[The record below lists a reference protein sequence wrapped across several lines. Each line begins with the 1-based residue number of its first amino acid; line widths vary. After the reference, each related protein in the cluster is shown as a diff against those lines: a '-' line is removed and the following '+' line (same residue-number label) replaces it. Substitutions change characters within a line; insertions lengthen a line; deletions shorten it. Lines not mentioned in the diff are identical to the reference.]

1 MSSNGSR
8 KYSIHEN
15 PELCQRPSLLYSSK
29 PSRKSLP
36 IDFVLVY
43 TNKTTDNDQ
52 QPNNDGHP
60 IMSIA
65 EQRYKFEHYLTSKQ
79 GLILEH
85 AKASTGQ
92 TEYVK
97 VHAPFDALLLMAE
110 NSRMKLPFEEIK
122 KNKTHHSRLRES
134 YWCRFMNSIKK
145 QFLLDSSISQDDID
159 YYKAV
164 YSPDIEQF
172 RTLFDKLRG
181 GSRDFYF
188 TPGERSLLTYELLS
202 KEHFDHIEG
211 NVHVQGSIARP
222 EALDTIRALE
232 SNLQRPGL
240 DRLIARRVY
249 DTYFPL
255 HESKAL
261 RNNVTDANN
270 RDLGDREKLKKYW
283 ATMRQFLKFQPLLL
297 VRSYMGEK
305 IAFYFAF
312 IGFYNQTLILPSIVG
327 IIIFIYGAATVAT
340 DQPTSDICGNFGNT
354 TYMCPRCDKE
364 CPFWRLSDSC
374 IYSNASYVFDNAATL
389 VFAIF
394 MSIWGR
400 LFVKLWKRHQAVLQY
415 DWVDNKFELNEILMS
430 FLIITKDSIDFQ
442 EHFEPI
448 RPKFEKEALKK
459 GRKTNN
465 PVTNEIESSIPIR
478 KRVPFF
484 LITTIVVLFT
494 ISISCTTLFAIIVY
508 RVQMGFILNNTSVQ
522 AYSSII
528 ITVTSAIMNLIC
540 SIALSLLYYWVA
552 QKLTDLDLECHKY
565 QSKYDDSLTVKI
577 YIFQFVNYYSSL
589 FYIAYFK
596 GRFFEYPSKYGEPN
610 STGFQEQCDPA
621 GCFVDL
627 SIQFVVIMTGQQIVI
642 GIVEFFMAM
651 FGTIKRACCS
661 RDDSTL
667 EQWEKDR
674 NLYDLNSIVLIDEYL
689 KLVIQFGFVTLFVAA
704 FPLAPLCALINNLI
718 ELRLDAWKLLTKYKR
733 PLPFKAS
740 DIGIWNDIIAAVS
753 HLAVLTNAAIIAWTS
768 EFIPKMSYRTLQ
780 STGISL
786 VGYVN
791 WTLSYFPIS
800 DYNATG
806 LMPSDVPSDLA
817 YCRYRDFRESIGP
830 YYSHT
835 TVYWNVTA
843 ARLAFILVFQQLVS
857 FITYLIECLT
867 SDVPK
872 HIKKKIAHER
882 YIEEHARWTSKK
894 TEENFRNVV
903 RISRDIPDNM
913 QRKYG
918 NSEYSDE
925 MASPR
930 DINLSATDISSN
942 GFVEFSIL

>member
-1 MSSNGSR
+1 MQN
-8 KYSIHEN
+8 
-15 PELCQRPSLLYSSK
+15 
-29 PSRKSLP
+29 KS
-36 IDFVLVY
+36 
-43 TNKTTDNDQ
+43 
-52 QPNNDGHP
+52 
-60 IMSIA
+60 
-65 EQRYKFEHYLTSKQ
+65 
-79 GLILEH
+79 
-85 AKASTGQ
+85 
-92 TEYVK
+92 
-97 VHAPFDALLLMAE
+97 
-110 NSRMKLPFEEIK
+110 
-122 KNKTHHSRLRES
+122 
-134 YWCRFMNSIKK
+134 
-145 QFLLDSSISQDDID
+145 
-159 YYKAV
+159 
-164 YSPDIEQF
+164 
-172 RTLFDKLRG
+172 
-181 GSRDFYF
+181 
-188 TPGERSLLTYELLS
+188 
-202 KEHFDHIEG
+202 
-211 NVHVQGSIARP
+211 
-222 EALDTIRALE
+222 
-232 SNLQRPGL
+232 L

-661 RDDSTL
+661 RDDNTL

-806 LMPSDVPSDLA
+806 LMPSDVPSDLT

-942 GFVEFSIL
+942 DFVEFSIL

>member
-1 MSSNGSR
+1 MGLRSEPKPGPGLKTVVQRIPMN
-8 KYSIHEN
+8 
-15 PELCQRPSLLYSSK
+15 EL
-29 PSRKSLP
+29 
-36 IDFVLVY
+36 
-43 TNKTTDNDQ
+43 
-52 QPNNDGHP
+52 
-60 IMSIA
+60 
-65 EQRYKFEHYLTSKQ
+65 
-79 GLILEH
+79 
-85 AKASTGQ
+85 
-92 TEYVK
+92 
-97 VHAPFDALLLMAE
+97 
-110 NSRMKLPFEEIK
+110 
-122 KNKTHHSRLRES
+122 
-134 YWCRFMNSIKK
+134 
-145 QFLLDSSISQDDID
+145 
-159 YYKAV
+159 
-164 YSPDIEQF
+164 IE
-172 RTLFDKLRG
+172 TC
-181 GSRDFYF
+181 
-188 TPGERSLLTYELLS
+188 
-202 KEHFDHIEG
+202 
-211 NVHVQGSIARP
+211 
-222 EALDTIRALE
+222 
-232 SNLQRPGL
+232 L

-415 DWVDNKFELNEILMS
+415 DW
-430 FLIITKDSIDFQ
+430 DSIDFQ

-661 RDDSTL
+661 RDDNTL

-806 LMPSDVPSDLA
+806 LMPSDVPSDLT

-942 GFVEFSIL
+942 DFVEFSIL